1 MGQGLCLRSTR
12 REKNVR
18 RLTGK
23 QRKFAIHYPA
33 NCNATEAARKAGYKG
48 SYATLRSIGS
58 ENLTKP
64 NIQMAIKKVMDTHS
78 MPDYEILYRVTK
90 MARGELP
97 TRIDD
102 TKDGTME
109 HFDCFKSIETL
120 GKTSGVL
127 KAPVDFGEETLKCLI
142 FDAPIPS
149 VETEDPEKT

>member
-1 MGQGLCLRSTR
+1 MGLELCLRRTR

-23 QRKFAIHYPA
+23 QRKFANFYPEE
-33 NCNATEAARKAGYKG
+33 CNGFKSAKKAGYKG
-48 SYATLRSIGS
+48 SDATLRSIGS

-64 NIQMAIKKVMDTHS
+64 NILAAIKEVMDRES

-97 TRIDD
+97 TRIDE
-102 TKDGTME
+102 TRFGTMQ
-109 HFDCFKSIETL
+109 HFDCFKPLETL

-127 KAPVDFGEETLKCLI
+127 KTPVDFGEETLKCLI

-149 VETEDPEKT
+149 VETEDTEKT